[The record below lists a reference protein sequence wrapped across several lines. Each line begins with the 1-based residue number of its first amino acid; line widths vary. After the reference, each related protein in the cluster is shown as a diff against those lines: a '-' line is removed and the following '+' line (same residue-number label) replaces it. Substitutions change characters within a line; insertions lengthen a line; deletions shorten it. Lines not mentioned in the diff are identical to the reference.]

1 MEQNGTLFRVS
12 SGSQASNRD
21 PESAVSDALSPPP
34 FLETGGAQTGL
45 MAALT
50 DP

>member
-21 PESAVSDALSPPP
+21 PESAVSDALSPP